1 MNNKSLK
8 YKYLKYQLKYN
19 QLIGG
24 AAAGPR
30 PTMTTVKI
38 IRGLKSQDMAHR
50 YKGSGKKIGILI
62 AGNAGRPAGGLGK
75 PDGTG
80 LSSDFRTSF
89 ETQEEDVVASWL
101 QAEEHRWNQR
111 NRGVPFNVD
120 QVFRDNLGVNV
131 WGGRPWGMLYPD
143 KQIGTRTSYHTIQG
157 KNFTHKFFDQKGV
170 RMDQTENYNFAYS
183 LQNKPISNT
192 SKNSIKMTDLVFVY
206 GPNVSY
212 RGQTSKSTGTRT
224 LVEDYQYPRDYPVF
238 RESVKTALRAGLLE
252 MYRNGNKIAILARIS
267 GGIYSGGR
275 RNPTNVQINSEFESI
290 INEILNE
297 DIPWLANVKIGS
309 VFEEVI
315 LPLK

>member
-19 QLIGG
+19 QLKGG
-24 AAAGPR
+24 AAR

-38 IRGLKSQDMAHR
+38 IRGSKSQDIAHR
-50 YKGSGKKIGILI
+50 YKGTGKKIGILI
-62 AGNAGRPAGGLGK
+62 AGNAGRPAGSLGK

-80 LSSDFRTSF
+80 LSHDFRRSF
-89 ETQEEDVVASWL
+89 STQEEDVIASWL
-101 QAEEHRWNQR
+101 QAEEHSWNKR
-111 NRGVPFNVD
+111 NPGVAFDVD
-120 QVFRDNLGVNV
+120 KIFRDNLGVNV
-131 WGGRPWGMLYPD
+131 PRGRPWGMSYPD
-143 KQIGTRTSYHTIQG
+143 IPIGKRGSYHTIQG

-192 SKNSIKMTDLVFVY
+192 NKNSTKMTDLVFVY
-206 GPNVSY
+206 GPNVSF
-212 RGQTSKSTGTRT
+212 RGKTSKSTGTRT

-252 MYRNGNKIAILARIS
+252 MYRNGNQIAILAPIS
-267 GGIYSGGR
+267 GGIYSGRGS
-275 RNPTNVQINSEFESI
+275 PTNVQINSEFESI

-297 DIPWLANVKIGS
+297 DIPWLPNVKIGS

-315 LPLK
+315 LPLL